1 VRLALITPGAGRSL
15 GNMIGASARKRA
27 QSTRERADFLIMS
40 LAEPGRCGIRTRI
53 VDQGETVTK

>member
-40 LAEPGRCGIRTRI
+40 LSGPGRLIS
-53 VDQGETVTK
+53 DQGEMVAR